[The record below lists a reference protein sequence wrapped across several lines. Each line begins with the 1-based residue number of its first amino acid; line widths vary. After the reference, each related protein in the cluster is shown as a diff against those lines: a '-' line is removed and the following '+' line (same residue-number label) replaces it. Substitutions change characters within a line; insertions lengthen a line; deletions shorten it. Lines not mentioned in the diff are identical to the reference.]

1 MTDFRND
8 TLSRGTKHTESAM
21 VTLVTEHNGSS
32 AFSVAPAVNFQSFGA
47 GIQISQCSKIKGNS
61 IQRDTHSYCTN
72 ATEAKSLIQVETET
86 SHTKEN
92 VTIAPTQKYTE
103 TQLLES
109 WPGNSARHQ
118 SHTGKVEAQVSAL
131 KNYFDRELSS
141 LNNTFDTISEHVNN
155 ILNHI
160 TGPSERLN
168 IETSNINFLLSEL
181 TSRNEMIMLRRKS
194 DVRLLMQ

>member
-21 VTLVTEHNGSS
+21 VTLVTQHNGSS

-47 GIQISQCSKIKGNS
+47 GIHISHFSKIKGNT
-61 IQRDTHSYCTN
+61 IQRDIHSYCTN

-118 SHTGKVEAQVSAL
+118 SHTGKVEAQVSI
-131 KNYFDRELSS
+131 
-141 LNNTFDTISEHVNN
+141 NTFDTVSEHVNN
-155 ILNHI
+155 VLNHI
-160 TGPSERLN
+160 TGPSERPN

-181 TSRNEMIMLRRKS
+181 TSRNEMIMFRRKS
-194 DVRLLMQ
+194 DVRLLIQ